1 MDTQNLIQ
9 MANRIGQFFESY
21 PDRAEALEG
30 IDSHI
35 RKFWTPRMRELLR
48 QQVEGQGRGALLP
61 IVVEALG
68 NSASLHR

>member
-1 MDTQNLIQ
+1 MDTQNLIH

-48 QQVEGQGRGALLP
+48 QQVDGQGREALLP
-61 IVVEALG
+61 IVVEAVG
-68 NSASLHR
+68 RNSPPRR